1 MILEVSSAR
10 NLIKGD
16 WYFFIKKCTNR
27 LSVTT
32 VRQLTPRSKLWLRS
46 REIQCPERGW
56 WTGESHCR
64 GRWSVRAEVRNQG
77 RTRVPTSGASLRKS
91 YFRVRPMSEKLGSL
105 SKKLSKVQACPKI
118 FRTLIM
124 GIMLTCDINSR

>member
-1 MILEVSSAR
+1 MRAIV
-10 NLIKGD
+10 GGGG
-16 WYFFIKKCTNR
+16 
-27 LSVTT
+27 
-32 VRQLTPRSKLWLRS
+32 RS
-46 REIQCPERGW
+46 R
-56 WTGESHCR
+56 
-64 GRWSVRAEVRNQG
+64 AEFRNQG

-124 GIMLTCDINSR
+124 GIMLMCDINSR